1 MSAAVDVQHHPDHR
15 PPFPP
20 PPMHP
25 ALPLLGHQPGPL
37 QRQLHPTVAEQQAVL
52 LPKLFVKMPHT
63 EIKILLPI
71 QGQHALHYCKRYPP
85 RRRLPGA
92 PVVETVVAI
101 GPVPVIQPPQLPRTQ
116 PQYLG
121 RRKPMNLLADG
132 PQNRFLYFHRPLQGD
147 PGVNHSGNLPE
158 CGLHPAASQKRT
170 FHMLIKRTYHVLT
183 TERSEEVEAQPVSRG
198 RWRHCGAIRICP
210 TACTARG
217 RGCRGGGF
225 ARSDGA
231 FAGGGRL
238 PEFSRLPIDAGP
250 AALFHSFPVGGRR
263 RIPEARGIAA
273 YRAIPRT
280 HGCAPRSAARCDQ
293 DRDDRMKRRWRTAIQ
308 SRALSN
314 SIKAGAV
321 PSIQLLQ
328 KVGVSS
334 GTGNNCESHSLC
346 LARLRDSRMTGDHC
360 SGESPRHICCYT
372 KYCCARLQH
381 YGNPRRRTK
390 SKLNRRN
397 PARRCNGEGV
407 RLICASVGPSRGTGD
422 HEWFSYL
429 KRILSARS
437 LGWISRVSGLD

>member
-132 PQNRFLYFHRPLQGD
+132 PQNHFLYFHRPLQGD

-183 TERSEEVEAQPVSRG
+183 TVLKVLVDNPVTTLVHYSCKEVRL
-198 RWRHCGAIRICP
+198 
-210 TACTARG
+210 
-217 RGCRGGGF
+217 
-225 ARSDGA
+225 A
-231 FAGGGRL
+231 FRETPL
-238 PEFSRLPIDAGP
+238 TTLN
-250 AALFHSFPVGGRR
+250 L
-263 RIPEARGIAA
+263 
-273 YRAIPRT
+273 
-280 HGCAPRSAARCDQ
+280 
-293 DRDDRMKRRWRTAIQ
+293 
-308 SRALSN
+308 
-314 SIKAGAV
+314 
-321 PSIQLLQ
+321 QL
-328 KVGVSS
+328 KTFSS
-334 GTGNNCESHSLC
+334 GDFC
-346 LARLRDSRMTGDHC
+346 
-360 SGESPRHICCYT
+360 
-372 KYCCARLQH
+372 
-381 YGNPRRRTK
+381 
-390 SKLNRRN
+390 
-397 PARRCNGEGV
+397 V
-407 RLICASVGPSRGTGD
+407 
-422 HEWFSYL
+422 
-429 KRILSARS
+429 
-437 LGWISRVSGLD
+437 

>member
-132 PQNRFLYFHRPLQGD
+132 PQNHFLYFHRPLHGD

-183 TERSEEVEAQPVSRG
+183 TLRIELPCLRTSTGIGFRLATRLRHAGLKGYCPAPTFVIDGEERLLAALEM
-198 RWRHCGAIRICP
+198 
-210 TACTARG
+210 TAR
-217 RGCRGGGF
+217 RI
-225 ARSDGA
+225 A
-231 FAGGGRL
+231 
-238 PEFSRLPIDAGP
+238 EE
-250 AALFHSFPVGGRR
+250 RR
-263 RIPEARGIAA
+263 KLWL
-273 YRAIPRT
+273 
-280 HGCAPRSAARCDQ
+280 Q
-293 DRDDRMKRRWRTAIQ
+293 
-308 SRALSN
+308 
-314 SIKAGAV
+314 
-321 PSIQLLQ
+321 QLQ
-328 KVGVSS
+328 
-334 GTGNNCESHSLC
+334 
-346 LARLRDSRMTGDHC
+346 
-360 SGESPRHICCYT
+360 
-372 KYCCARLQH
+372 
-381 YGNPRRRTK
+381 
-390 SKLNRRN
+390 
-397 PARRCNGEGV
+397 RCN
-407 RLICASVGPSRGTGD
+407 RM
-422 HEWFSYL
+422 
-429 KRILSARS
+429 
-437 LGWISRVSGLD
+437 